1 MAMNMD
7 AILNVKAR
15 VDGANKIVELN
26 RGLKT
31 MEGTARGLTG
41 AMRGLTGAS
50 AGLSGA
56 LGALAPLLSVAGL
69 VGLAKG
75 ALDAGDKM
83 NDLSQSTGVS
93 VEALARFKKAAATSG
108 TDIDTV
114 AKGLKKLS
122 INMVAAETGNKKAAA
137 AFAVLG
143 VSTKN
148 ANGQFKTAD
157 RVMLELAN
165 KFKGITDPVKKTA
178 LAAEIFGKK
187 FGPDLIPLL
196 NMGGAAIDKLSVKMT
211 TAFAE
216 KADAYNDKLAGL
228 SGKVGALGADLLIA
242 LLPALDAV
250 TDAVTA
256 GVGAFNSLPGP
267 IKGLALAGASLA
279 IAWGPISGLISG
291 ASALFIAG
299 AAAVGTLRVQIAL
312 AAMEGIPALSAAIMA
327 IPGWGWALAG
337 VAAITA
343 LTTALYLNNEDF
355 KNWADNVTNIV
366 ANDFLGAMADI
377 AKGAQD
383 AFKGAADAGNWFGDR
398 AKEIADSIPKGFADG
413 FGRMVKA
420 AQQKFAQMQ
429 AIVMG
434 WWARIPAPVRGLLSK
449 GASALSDALN
459 VVPGVYTARVA
470 IQAMGKGPVAKKS
483 NGNGND
489 NGNGGGYSP
498 DLSALSG
505 SNGGKSKAASDKTES
520 DRKKLEI
527 DAARIALQAQYVKD
541 ERQIN
546 DLKRIGNSFQ
556 ANGNTLKAFEV
567 QKSEAI
573 LEAKLAETK
582 LTDETVIK
590 LKESANDKDKANR
603 KQRDT
608 NILGEAAV
616 KMAAEEEKLRSKLL
630 DIDQQLTQER
640 KKQARDQAD
649 ALRDI
654 GNRNRY
660 KKIGDLKGSEAEQRQ
675 REVDGL
681 QQKIDDARAPGGAG
695 EEEAKRLEERLRRLK
710 ESFKELDALANNAGY
725 GIAKG
730 IRGYLEGI
738 GSLADSV
745 ASVTRNVLQGLE
757 DKLVEFV
764 TTGKLNF
771 REFANDIIKQ
781 LIRIAIQQAII
792 KPLLSGLGFA
802 TGGIFGG
809 GGAGIA
815 GGQSIQYAANGMIA
829 ANGIKPFAKG
839 DIFDSPTFFKFASG
853 GTLQNGVLGEA
864 GPEAILPLRRGAG
877 GKLGVI
883 AGGSSGTNNITV
895 NVDAKGSSVQG
906 DNSQAKQLAAVVSAA
921 VQAEMIKQQRPGG
934 LLSGARR

>member
-7 AILNVKAR
+7 AILNVRAN
-15 VDGANKIVELN
+15 VDGSNKIVELN

-31 MEGTARGLTG
+31 MEGTAKGLTG

-75 ALDAGDKM
+75 SLEAGDKM
-83 NDLSQSTGVS
+83 YDLSQSTGVS
-93 VEALARFKKAAATSG
+93 VEALARFKKAAASSG

-143 VSTKN
+143 VTTKD
-148 ANGQFKTAD
+148 ASGQFKTAD

-196 NMGGAAIDKLSVKMT
+196 NMGGDAIDKLSVKMT

-216 KADAYNDKLAGL
+216 KADAYSDKLAGL

-267 IKGLALAGASLA
+267 VKGLAVSGAMLA

-291 ASALFIAG
+291 ASALFIT
-299 AAAVGTLRVQIAL
+299 AAAAIGTLRVQIAL

-337 VAAITA
+337 VTA
-343 LTTALYLNNEDF
+343 LTALGTALYLNNQDF
-355 KNWADNVTNIV
+355 KNWADNVVSIV
-366 ANDFLGAMADI
+366 ANDFKGAMDDI
-377 AKGAQD
+377 AKGSQD
-383 AFKGAADAGNWFGDR
+383 AFKKAAQAGDWFGDK

-413 FGRMVKA
+413 FGRMVQA

-429 AIVMG
+429 AIVLG

-449 GASALSDALN
+449 GASSLNDALN
-459 VVPGVYTARVA
+459 LVPGVYATRVA
-470 IQAMGKGPVAKKS
+470 IQAMGKGPVTKKEES
-483 NGNGND
+483 GNGNGD
-489 NGNGGGYSP
+489 GVSGYSP
-498 DLSALSG
+498 DLDAL
-505 SNGGKSKAASDKTES
+505 NTGGADKKSKAAKDKTENE
-520 DRKKLEI
+520 RKKLEI

-546 DLKRIGNSFQ
+546 DLKRIGNLFQ

-567 QKSEAI
+567 AKSEAI
-573 LEAKLAETK
+573 LQAKMVEK
-582 LTDETVIK
+582 KVTDETLLK
-590 LKESANDKDKANR
+590 LKESADNKDKANR
-603 KQRDT
+603 RQRDT

-616 KMAAEEEKLRSKLL
+616 KVAEEEEKLRSKLL
-630 DIDQQLTQER
+630 DIDQQITEER
-640 KKQARDQAD
+640 KKQARDQQKT
-649 ALRDI
+649 LGDI
-654 GNRNRY
+654 RNRTKY
-660 KKIGDLKGSEAEQRQ
+660 AIIGATQGGEAESRQ
-675 REVDGL
+675 REIDDI
-681 QQKIDDARAPGGAG
+681 KRRIDDAKGRGDND
-695 EEEAKRLEERLRRLK
+695 EARRLQ
-710 ESFKELDALANNAGY
+710 EQLDALIAQFREIDALANNAAFGF
-725 GIAKG
+725 AKG
-730 IRGYLEGI
+730 IRGYLDGI
-738 GSLADSV
+738 GSLADSI
-745 ASVTRNVLQGLE
+745 AGVTRNVLQGLE

-764 TTGKLNF
+764 TTGKINF
-771 REFANDIIKQ
+771 RDFANEIIKQ
-781 LIRIAIQQAII
+781 LVRIAVQQAIL
-792 KPLLSGLGFA
+792 KPLLSGVGNLFGFR
-802 TGGIFGG
+802 GG
-809 GGAGIA
+809 GAAGIA
-815 GGQSIQYAANGMIA
+815 GGQSIQAAANGMVA
-829 ANGIKPFAKG
+829 ANGIVPFAAG
-839 DIFDSPTFFKFASG
+839 GIVDRPTLFKFANG
-853 GTLQNGVLGEA
+853 GTMRNGVMGEA
-864 GPEAILPLRRGAG
+864 GPEAILPLRRGAN
-877 GKLGVI
+877 GKLGV
-883 AGGSSGTNNITV
+883 AGGGGSTTINVS
-895 NVDAKGSSVQG
+895 VDAKGSSVEG
-906 DNSQAKQLAAVVSAA
+906 DSGKGNQLARVVAAA
-921 VQAEMIKQQRPGG
+921 VQQEMVKQRRPGG
-934 LLSGARR
+934 ILT

>member
-7 AILNVKAR
+7 AILNVRAN

-31 MEGTARGLTG
+31 MEGTAKGLTG

-56 LGALAPLLSVAGL
+56 LGALAPLLSIAGL

-108 TDIDTV
+108 TDIDSV
-114 AKGLKKLS
+114 AKAMGKLS
-122 INMVAAETGNKKAAA
+122 KNMLDAATGSKQAAA
-137 AFAVLG
+137 PFKALG
-143 VSTKN
+143 ISVTDSK
-148 ANGQFKTAD
+148 GKLKTAD
-157 RVMLELAN
+157 AVLLQIADRFKAMGKDPAKPGLAM
-165 KFKGITDPVKKTA
+165 KLLGRA
-178 LAAEIFGKK
+178 GAEM
-187 FGPDLIPLL
+187 IPLL
-196 NMGGAAIDKLSVKMT
+196 NMGGDAIDKLSVKMT

-228 SGKVGALGADLLIA
+228 SGRVGALGADLLIA

-267 IKGLALAGASLA
+267 IRGLALGGATLA
-279 IAWGPISGLISG
+279 IAWGPISGLIAG
-291 ASALFIAG
+291 ASTAFIAG
-299 AAAVGTLRVQIAL
+299 AAAIQGLRVQIAL
-312 AAMEGIPALSAAIMA
+312 AAMEGIPALNAAILS

-337 VAAITA
+337 VAALTA
-343 LTTALYLNNEDF
+343 LTTALYLNNQDF
-355 KNWADNVTNIV
+355 KNWADNVVNIV
-366 ANDFLGAMADI
+366 ATDFLGAMSDI
-377 AKGAQD
+377 AKGSQD
-383 AFKGAADAGNWFGDR
+383 AFKAAADAGDWFGDR

-449 GASALSDALN
+449 GASALSDSLN
-459 VVPGVYTARVA
+459 LVPGVYATRVA
-470 IQAMGKGPVAKKS
+470 IQAMGKGPVPKKEES
-483 NGNGND
+483 GNGNGNG
-489 NGNGGGYSP
+489 GNGSSADLDALNAGG
-498 DLSALSG
+498 AG
-505 SNGGKSKAASDKTES
+505 KKSKAASDKAET
-520 DRKKLEI
+520 DRKKLEV

-546 DLKRIGNSFQ
+546 DLKRIGNLFQ

-573 LEAKLAETK
+573 LEAKLAEKK
-582 LTDETVIK
+582 LTDETLIK
-590 LKESANDKDKANR
+590 LKESGNDKEKANR

-630 DIDQQLTQER
+630 DIDQQVTEER
-640 KKQARDQAD
+640 KKQARDQQKT
-649 ALRDI
+649 LGDI
-654 GNRNRY
+654 RNRTKY
-660 KKIGDLKGSEAEQRQ
+660 AIIGATQGSEAESRQ
-675 REVDGL
+675 REMDDI
-681 QQKIDDARAPGGAG
+681 QRRIDDAKANGNTD
-695 EEEAKRLEERLRRLK
+695 EANRLQKQLDALIAQ
-710 ESFKELDALANNAGY
+710 FKQMDALANNAAFGFS
-725 GIAKG
+725 KG

-738 GSLADSV
+738 GSLADSI
-745 ASVTRNVLQGLE
+745 AGVTKNVLQGLE

-764 TTGKLNF
+764 TTGKISF

-781 LIRIAIQQAII
+781 LIRIAIQQAIL
-792 KPLLSGLGFA
+792 KPLLSGFGSLFGF
-802 TGGIFGG
+802 GGGG

-815 GGQSIQYAANGMIA
+815 GGQSIFAAANGMIA
-829 ANGIKPFAKG
+829 ANGIKPFAMG
-839 DIFDSPTFFKFASG
+839 GIVNSPTLFKFAKG
-853 GTLQNGVLGEA
+853 GTMQNGLMGEA
-864 GPEAILPLRRGAG
+864 GPEAILPLQRGAN
-877 GKLGVI
+877 GKLGV
-883 AGGSSGTNNITV
+883 AGGGGSTTINVS
-895 NVDAKGSSVQG
+895 VDAKGSSVEG
-906 DNSQAKQLAAVVSAA
+906 DASQSKQLAVAISAA
-921 VQAEMIKQQRPGG
+921 VQAEMVKQQRPGG
-934 LLSGARR
+934 LLSSTRR